1 MQHYALDI
9 AVLVQVRPA
18 AVPSEYQFWYKLNI
32 ELIIYDVIAASK
44 AAKGQAGL
52 WKWGQLCSNKKWSQ
66 LLYSKILAQKRNF
79 HTKRI
84 YNLQCEF
91 SPSLSFSVSISWKH
105 CKVGTGIL
113 GRQTNTS
120 KKSMEGN
127 FVKCFSSPT
136 EHALLETS
144 QQLLSRFQTARTNI
158 ALFHNVY
165 NLNIFFLHRYQCLT
179 GFQKTRWRAFI
190 QRLQRIMCPHGPIG
204 RHHPRYICGAW
215 RRTSGG
221 RFLNHQKHQ
230 HYAGQCL
237 TNHGQTFSEVSN
249 GNRATCGIFPR
260 RVAQLT

>member
-1 MQHYALDI
+1 MTSLQPRRPTKARQVFENEANFVQIKNDPNCFI
-9 AVLVQVRPA
+9 AKFLRKNVIFTQKG
-18 AVPSEYQFWYKLNI
+18 F
-32 ELIIYDVIAASK
+32 IIYSV
-44 AAKGQAGL
+44 
-52 WKWGQLCSNKKWSQ
+52 
-66 LLYSKILAQKRNF
+66 NF
-79 HTKRI
+79 H
-84 YNLQCEF
+84 QVCQH
-91 SPSLSFSVSISWKH
+91 FSVNISWKH

-144 QQLLSRFQTARTNI
+144 QQLLSRFQTARTNR

-165 NLNIFFLHRYQCLT
+165 NLNVVFFLHRYQCLT

-190 QRLQRIMCPHGPIG
+190 QRLQRIMCPHGPTG

>member
-9 AVLVQVRPA
+9 AVLVQVRPE

-32 ELIIYDVIAASK
+32 ELIIYDVIAASR
-44 AAKGQAGL
+44 ARLVLENEANFVP
-52 WKWGQLCSNKKWSQ
+52 WKYFQL
-66 LLYSKILAQKRNF
+66 QKHNF

-84 YNLQCEF
+84 PNLRCEF
-91 SPSLSFSVSISWKH
+91 SPSLSTFSVNISWKH

-249 GNRATCGIFPR
+249 GNWATCGIFPR

>member
-1 MQHYALDI
+1 
-9 AVLVQVRPA
+9 
-18 AVPSEYQFWYKLNI
+18 
-32 ELIIYDVIAASK
+32 
-44 AAKGQAGL
+44 
-52 WKWGQLCSNKKWSQ
+52 
-66 LLYSKILAQKRNF
+66 
-79 HTKRI
+79 
-84 YNLQCEF
+84 
-91 SPSLSFSVSISWKH
+91 
-105 CKVGTGIL
+105 
-113 GRQTNTS
+113 
-120 KKSMEGN
+120 MEGN

-249 GNRATCGIFPR
+249 GNWATCGIFPR
-260 RVAQLT
+260 RVAQLTQVGRRHGSTHHSLSDNGTEKFAQFFRYILFNPLTVLPTLNVEMEIHSWKH